1 MAHKPPTKEDLIL
14 VFDGGTQSMRCGVFD
29 VQGRMVDFIKLPIQP
44 YFSERP
50 GFAEQY
56 PEYFWEKFCEVGRK
70 LLARNPTLIG
80 KLVAVTLTT
89 QRGVYINLDR
99 DGKPLRPAISWLD
112 QRQADR
118 KRFAPLWLE
127 TGLKLS
133 GTYGVVDKLYR
144 KCFSNWIKQHQPDVW
159 ESTHKYVLLSGYF
172 HHRLTGNFTE
182 SRGTNFGYLPIDRW
196 NFGWAKKQ
204 DIIWYAFP
212 IEKDKLPDI
221 AIQGDIIGVITK
233 QAAHDTGIPEGLPVI
248 AAACDKS
255 CEVLG
260 AGILNS
266 DVGCLSFGTCATV
279 NAVMDKSVDLLPY
292 LPPYPGAVPGTY
304 CTEIPIDRGFWMVS
318 WFKEE
323 FGLKEVQEALEK
335 DIVPEILF
343 EEMIREIPPGSNGLV
358 LQPYWSPDRVYCDE
372 YGKGSVIGFSDTHT
386 RAHLYRAILE
396 GLVFALKDGARITT
410 DKLKHPF
417 KRLRVS
423 GGGAQ
428 SQIAVQIAADVFDLT
443 VECPSVSETSALGA
457 AMIAAVGLGYYPD
470 YTAAVEGMTSLRQTV
485 QPNPKNRDLYA
496 RIYNSVYRK
505 LYGQLRPLYKEMA
518 AIASQFPEEMRP
530 PAK

>member
-1 MAHKPPTKEDLIL
+1 MTVTPQTSEDLIL
-14 VFDGGTQSMRCGVFD
+14 VFDGGTQSIRCGLFD
-29 VQGRMVDFIKLPIQP
+29 IKGKMVDFIKIPIQA
-44 YFSERP
+44 YFSDQP
-50 GFAEQY
+50 GFAEQHCG
-56 PEYFWEKFCEVGRK
+56 YFWEKFCEASRG
-70 LLARNPTLIG
+70 LLARNAALTG
-80 KLVAVTLTT
+80 KLAAVTLTT

-99 DGKPLRPAISWLD
+99 DGNPLRPAISWLD
-112 QRQADR
+112 QRQADP

-127 TGLKLS
+127 AALKVS

-144 KCFSNWIKQHQPDVW
+144 KCFANWIMQHQPDVW
-159 ESTHKYVLLSGYF
+159 QKTYKFVLLSGYF
-172 HHRLTGNFTE
+172 HRQLTGNFVE
-182 SRGTNFGYLPIDRW
+182 SMGTNFGYLPIDRKT
-196 NFGWAKKQ
+196 FGWAKKS

-212 IEKDKLPDI
+212 IEKDKLPEI
-221 AIQGDIIGVITK
+221 AKQGDTIGTITK

-260 AGILNS
+260 AGILDS

-279 NAVMDKSVDLLPY
+279 NAVTTKSVDLLPY

-318 WFKEE
+318 WFKDE
-323 FGLKEVQEALEK
+323 FGLQERQIAQENG
-335 DIVPEILF
+335 VSPESLF
-343 EEMIREIPPGSNGLV
+343 DDMIRDVPPGSKGLV

-396 GLVFALKDGARITT
+396 GLVFALKDGATITT
-410 DKLKHPF
+410 KKLKHPF
-417 KRLRVS
+417 RKLRLS

-457 AMIAAVGLGYYPD
+457 AVIAAVGLGYYPD
-470 YTAAVEGMTSLRQTV
+470 YAAAVEGMTSLRQTV

-496 RIYNSVYRK
+496 RIYNGVYRK
-505 LYGQLRPLYKEMA
+505 QYRQLRPLYKEMA
-518 AIASQFPEEMRP
+518 AIAADFPEEMRP
-530 PAK
+530 PIK

>member
-1 MAHKPPTKEDLIL
+1 MTVTPQSEDLIL
-14 VFDGGTQSMRCGVFD
+14 VFDGGTQSIRCGLFD
-29 VQGRMVDFIKLPIQP
+29 VKGRMVDFIKIPIQP
-44 YFSERP
+44 YFSEQP
-50 GFAEQY
+50 GFAEQHCG
-56 PEYFWEKFCEVGRK
+56 YFWEKFCETSRE
-70 LLARNPTLIG
+70 LLARNAALTG

-99 DGKPLRPAISWLD
+99 DGNPLRPAISWLD
-112 QRQADR
+112 QRQAEP

-127 TGLKLS
+127 AALKVS

-144 KCFSNWIKQHQPDVW
+144 KCFANWIMQHQPEVW
-159 ESTHKYVLLSGYF
+159 QKTYKFVLLSGYF
-172 HHRLTGNFTE
+172 HRQLTGNFVE
-182 SRGTNFGYLPIDRW
+182 SMGTNFGYLPIDRKT
-196 NFGWAKKQ
+196 FGWAKKS

-212 IEKDKLPDI
+212 IEKHKLPDI
-221 AIQGDIIGVITK
+221 AKQGDTIGTITK

-260 AGILNS
+260 AGILDS

-279 NAVMDKSVDLLPY
+279 NAVTKKSVDLLPY

-318 WFKEE
+318 WFKDE
-323 FGLKEVQEALEK
+323 FGLQERQIAQEK
-335 DIVPEILF
+335 GVSPESLF
-343 EEMIREIPPGSNGLV
+343 DDMIRDVPPGCQGLV

-396 GLVFALKDGARITT
+396 GLVFALKDGAMITT
-410 DKLKHPF
+410 KKLKHPF
-417 KRLRVS
+417 KKLRLS

-428 SQIAVQIAADVFDLT
+428 SQVAVQIAADVFDLT

-457 AMIAAVGLGYYPD
+457 AVIAAVGLGYYPD
-470 YTAAVEGMTSLRQTV
+470 YAAAVEGMTSLRQTV
-485 QPNPKNRDLYA
+485 QPDPRNRDLYT
-496 RIYNSVYRK
+496 RIYNGVYRK
-505 LYGQLRPLYKEMA
+505 QYRQLRSLYKEMA
-518 AIASQFPEEMRP
+518 DIAADFPEEMHP
-530 PAK
+530 PIK